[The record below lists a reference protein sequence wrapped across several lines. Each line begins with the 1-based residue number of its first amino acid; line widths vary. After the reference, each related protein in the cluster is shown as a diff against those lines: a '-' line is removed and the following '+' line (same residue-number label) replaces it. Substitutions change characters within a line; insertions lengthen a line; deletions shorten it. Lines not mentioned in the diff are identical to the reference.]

1 MNRITGNT
9 PAKATAMVLLCLS
22 VLLLILSSAVP
33 IVVYGNNLNNIDAKV
48 LRDNLFSDLSRQ
60 DAQLV
65 FYGRYYVVDGKAYF
79 DGNTG
84 SQYGNMD
91 PNRLGASS
99 FYYEIKDESGTTVAG
114 AKPEFEPVFVHEE
127 EFAPDD
133 YYVTNAGEIIYNEGS
148 SHTLYAYID
157 RSDSLLD
164 KYHIADLLI
173 EYGFEKQ
180 GMWLAILAGSL
191 LSIIVLLIFLVI
203 GAGRRKDDAEVK
215 ERLIDRVPYD
225 LLIGIYLVSAAFV
238 ILFLDNSIHYFSYMP
253 GTNIYESWLVIV
265 LSVVVLI
272 LSTLLAIM
280 LLMTTSVRIKSRKLF
295 KNTLIYRVF
304 VIIIRLIK
312 RIFAKTG
319 FVFKSLPLIWKTSLI
334 LVAWFI
340 LELFGIAATANS
352 TEGMFILWFPSRII
366 MALFVLLIAAGLRV
380 LQAGG
385 RRLAG
390 GDLQHPVETKH
401 LIGDLRR
408 HGEDLNS
415 ISRGMELAVEEQ
427 LRSERFKTE
436 LITNVSHDIKTPLT
450 SIINYADLL
459 KKEDPKEEKIRE
471 YVAIIDKH
479 SQRLK
484 KLTEDLVEASKAST
498 GNIQVS
504 LSTCETG
511 VLLDQTAGEYQ
522 DKLDACGLELIVNKP
537 EYSVSVWADGRLLWR
552 VLDNVFNN
560 ACKYS
565 LPGSRIYVS
574 LSVWQ
579 HQAIITVKNIS
590 RYALNISSDEL
601 MERFVRGDSSRST
614 EGSGLGLAIA
624 RSLTELQGGSFLLEI
639 DGDLFKTIIKLPLSL
654 EQSETSEDNTQTTAQ
669 EV

>member
-1 MNRITGNT
+1 
-9 PAKATAMVLLCLS
+9 
-22 VLLLILSSAVP
+22 
-33 IVVYGNNLNNIDAKV
+33 
-48 LRDNLFSDLSRQ
+48 
-60 DAQLV
+60 
-65 FYGRYYVVDGKAYF
+65 
-79 DGNTG
+79 
-84 SQYGNMD
+84 
-91 PNRLGASS
+91 
-99 FYYEIKDESGTTVAG
+99 
-114 AKPEFEPVFVHEE
+114 
-127 EFAPDD
+127 
-133 YYVTNAGEIIYNEGS
+133 
-148 SHTLYAYID
+148 
-157 RSDSLLD
+157 
-164 KYHIADLLI
+164 
-173 EYGFEKQ
+173 
-180 GMWLAILAGSL
+180 
-191 LSIIVLLIFLVI
+191 
-203 GAGRRKDDAEVK
+203 
-215 ERLIDRVPYD
+215 
-225 LLIGIYLVSAAFV
+225 
-238 ILFLDNSIHYFSYMP
+238 
-253 GTNIYESWLVIV
+253 
-265 LSVVVLI
+265 
-272 LSTLLAIM
+272 
-280 LLMTTSVRIKSRKLF
+280 
-295 KNTLIYRVF
+295 
-304 VIIIRLIK
+304 
-312 RIFAKTG
+312 
-319 FVFKSLPLIWKTSLI
+319 
-334 LVAWFI
+334 VAWFI

-352 TEGMFILWFPSRII
+352 PEGMFILWFPSRII